1 MTGGLRARTAPGVT
15 EDGAIRGYAAIFGE
29 TDLAGDI
36 IERGAF
42 AASVLRRG
50 MAGIAMLWQHDPGRP
65 VGRWHHV
72 REDRTGLY
80 VEGALALATAA
91 GREAAGLIAAG
102 ALDGLSIGFR
112 TKLARRGAGT
122 ARRRLVTIDLWEVSL
137 VTFPM
142 QERARLFAGVASAAN
157 PVAPRRARPRPA
169 LRPDI

>member
-1 MTGGLRARTAPGVT
+1 MTGVLRARTAPGVT

-29 TDLAGDI
+29 TDLAGDV
-36 IERGAF
+36 IEPGAF

-112 TKLARRGAGT
+112 TRLARRGTGAGA

-142 QERARLFAGVASAAN
+142 QERARLFAGVASAAELA
-157 PVAPRRARPRPA
+157 APRRARA
-169 LRPDI
+169 ATGFAA

>member
-36 IERGAF
+36 IEPGAF

-65 VGRWHHV
+65 VGRWYHV

-112 TKLARRGAGT
+112 TRLARRGAGT

-142 QERARLFAGVASAAN
+142 QERARLLAGVASAADHAG
-157 PVAPRRARPRPA
+157 PQRARA
-169 LRPDI
+169 ATGFAA